1 MRLYPP
7 KPQHRTQRATQR
19 LSGGSLSV
27 SFRFAGP
34 CRGRMGLR
42 GHMTATHHLW
52 KAQGKRF
59 FIMLVI
65 GAYKTR
71 RESSD
76 M

>member
-1 MRLYPP
+1 MCQSCQNPNI
-7 KPQHRTQRATQR
+7 A
-19 LSGGSLSV
+19 LSGQHSASQAV
-27 SFRFAGP
+27 VYRFRFASRVLP
-34 CRGRMGLR
+34 HTVRGLR

>member
-1 MRLYPP
+1 MRLFLP

-19 LSGGSLSV
+19 LSGDSFSV
-27 SFRFAGP
+27 SFRFTGP

-71 RESSD
+71 HESSD

>member
-1 MRLYPP
+1 
-7 KPQHRTQRATQR
+7 
-19 LSGGSLSV
+19 
-27 SFRFAGP
+27 
-34 CRGRMGLR
+34 MGLR